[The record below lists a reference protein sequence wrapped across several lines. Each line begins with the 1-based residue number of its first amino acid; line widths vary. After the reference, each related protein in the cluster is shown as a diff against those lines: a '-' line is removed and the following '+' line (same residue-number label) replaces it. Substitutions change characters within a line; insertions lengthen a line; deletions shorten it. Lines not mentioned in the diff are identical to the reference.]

1 MKNIKNIFKDEFGIE
16 IFDFTFSVNVEKELN
31 HKMKDKNF
39 FLVEGY
45 KPFYDIDLEEYMKE
59 YEFENHPG
67 GITVEFSTPQEYK
80 KFKDK
85 INLLNK
91 IIEKSITNLQIKF
104 VNNILKFDKN
114 NNDSIEELD
123 NYVIQYICKKLEK
136 KGN

>member
-1 MKNIKNIFKDEFGIE
+1 MKDIKNIFKDEFGIE

-39 FLVEGY
+39 FLVDGY

-59 YEFENHPG
+59 YEFENHLG

-123 NYVIQYICKKLEK
+123 NYVIQYICKKLEI